1 MTTHQHH
8 PVSRTELLELVAN
21 PEIPLADIDTS
32 QVADFPS
39 TEQVR
44 LMHEVILALR
54 NFDTEQLQEMVALVN
69 HIASS
74 AASEAADTATADEPE
89 SVTTP
94 SMATSEAE
102 DTASQET
109 AEAEADATPAT
120 AALAE
125 TGTAAAD
132 ADAQLE
138 SSAPEQETA
147 TAEPTLEWNFDTA
160 TDLEATSTSSFQDLF
175 GMASADPAT
184 AAPAPTSG
192 LNVFD
197 EMLAQQEREQF
208 LAPMQ
213 NAVSQNDS
221 IVWDLQEDSPLV
233 FDTDSTAM
241 LDLTSS
247 AATDIP
253 EIENEASQA
262 SADSLG
268 SNWETSTPET
278 APTPLEDENETTFN
292 AEWLSLFGGGETGAT
307 SQEASPA
314 PANTL
319 ALNPEV
325 AHPASATDSSLSSAP
340 AVTTSDGWN
349 FDSDSAEQETTSS
362 NSDPFALSTNE
373 TSWDFSG
380 VWGDIPAW
388 DEPVNPQS
396 IITPTESVGDAQ
408 QDTAPSVADIAAL
421 FDDGDV
427 AASEISSTI
436 PGLLG
441 SDDDGTSTF
450 LGHLDN
456 STSATTRDSADA
468 AKRSEIA
475 SSPFF
480 ATPAT
485 PTPST
490 PANDNGFAFNNE
502 IFSWDGENDSGWG
515 SQPDPLSILGS
526 NADDAASQST
536 LRESSPSLGVTELFG
551 EIDWGVDVATPE
563 ATPAPALD
571 TPTATPTQIV
581 TSVADTLTTDTP
593 APTSLFATSDAED
606 LWGGFTL
613 DSNSADEATAD
624 TAPTRDADGAA
635 SNDSSAAP
643 SLNSSL
649 TSDEA
654 SSAPSDVNAPA
665 GATTSPVESPVD
677 GAEGADVAETPS
689 VATSSATNSA
699 STATTPELNFAAT
712 TLELVPAD
720 SSFPAD
726 PFGLLGGDNSASSS
740 ADNSSNAYGT
750 PSLTG
755 SELYSSLNEE
765 PTSSSSATV
774 ATPAVATTPAREPAA
789 NPWSLLDTLGSF
801 DGAASAPTATTPVA
815 PAAVPATTQEAADSA
830 TYTTP
835 ALEPASNPW
844 NLLADVLG
852 DYKPSTPARTE
863 QEATST
869 ASANSP
875 RQDELG
881 TGVAEPTGLFG
892 APSMREAS
900 NWAAVASDALVTND
914 VAGVNDEFAST
925 SAAAALDPE
934 ADLAFD
940 TVGEALAYLSTARRT
955 EAGKYRPHSV
965 QELRIL
971 LTDKEISLGDLD
983 LSRLKSLHGA
993 FANIPSE
1000 RGKIPPMLVADI
1012 EEQQTQIL
1020 IQDSAYPLPLVYD
1033 LTPNWTGIESL
1044 DFSHITDLS
1053 YCFAYQFGFNNG
1065 LTTWKVDHVTSLRG
1079 MFRGCINFRSNLNHW
1094 NTARVQDMSGVFA
1107 LCFHY
1112 NQPVTW
1118 NTSACTTM
1126 RAMFFSC
1133 PHFNQPVCFDTGAVT
1148 DMGQMF
1154 MNCMSFNQELNFITT
1169 QVTDMSQM
1177 LAGCRKFNS
1186 SVSLDTTLVQNFQ
1199 GMFANCSSF
1208 DQEVKFSTA
1217 SATNMAEMF
1226 ANCSSFTGT
1235 NFRFSGTRNV
1245 KDMTR
1250 MFAGCG
1256 KFAGNLMLSTN
1267 AVEQATEMF
1276 AGCRIPDGNRFT
1288 LSQPLPEGQELGID
1302 EQHLN
1307 FLTHN

>member
-1 MTTHQHH
+1 MTTPQHH
-8 PVSRTELLELVAN
+8 PVSRAELLELVAN
-21 PEIPLADIDTS
+21 PEIPLADIDMS
-32 QVADFPS
+32 SVAEFTS
-39 TEQVR
+39 TEQAR
-44 LMHEVILALR
+44 LMLEVILALR

-74 AASEAADTATADEPE
+74 AASEAADTATADEPV
-89 SVTTP
+89 SSTTP
-94 SMATSEAE
+94 SMATSDSE

-109 AEAEADATPAT
+109 AETDADATPAT
-120 AALAE
+120 TDLAE
-125 TGTAAAD
+125 TETAAAD

-138 SSAPEQETA
+138 SPAPEQETA
-147 TAEPTLEWNFDTA
+147 PAEPTLEWNFDTA
-160 TDLEATSTSSFQDLF
+160 SDLDADSTSSFQDIF
-175 GMASADPAT
+175 GMASADSAT
-184 AAPAPTSG
+184 ATPAPTSG

-213 NAVSQNDS
+213 NAVSQHDS
-221 IVWDLQEDSPLV
+221 IVWDTQDDSPLV
-233 FDTDSTAM
+233 FDTDNTTT

-247 AATDIP
+247 ATTDVS
-253 EIENEASQA
+253 ELENAASHE
-262 SADSLG
+262 STDSLG
-268 SNWETSTPET
+268 SSWETSAADT
-278 APTPLEDENETTFN
+278 APTHLEDESETTFN
-292 AEWLSLFGGGETGAT
+292 AEWLSLFGGGETGAAA
-307 SQEASPA
+307 QESSPA
-314 PANTL
+314 PANAP
-319 ALNPEV
+319 ALNPQV
-325 AHPASATDSSLSSAP
+325 AHPTAAPDSSPSSAP
-340 AVTTSDGWN
+340 AVSTSDGWN
-349 FDSDSAEQETTSS
+349 FDSDSAEQETTNSS
-362 NSDPFALSTNE
+362 SDPFALSTNE
-373 TSWDFSG
+373 SSWDFSG

-396 IITPTESVGDAQ
+396 IITPTESASNAQQ
-408 QDTAPSVADIAAL
+408 QDTSPTVADIAAL

-441 SDDDGTSTF
+441 SDDDGTSSF

-456 STSATTRDSADA
+456 SPATAHNSADA
-468 AKRSEIA
+468 APRSEITT
-475 SSPFF
+475 SPFF
-480 ATPAT
+480 ATPAD

-490 PANDNGFAFNNE
+490 PASDNGFAFNSE
-502 IFSWDGENDSGWG
+502 IFSWDGVSDGGWG

-526 NADDAASQST
+526 NADDDASQSV
-536 LRESSPSLGVTELFG
+536 LSELSPSLGVDKLFG
-551 EIDWGVDVATPE
+551 EIDWGVDVAAIE
-563 ATPAPALD
+563 AAH
-571 TPTATPTQIV
+571 TPTTPIATPTPIA
-581 TSVADTLTTDTP
+581 TSVADTPVTATP
-593 APTSLFATSDAED
+593 APNSLFATSDAD
-606 LWGGFTL
+606 DPWGGFTL
-613 DSNSADEATAD
+613 ESSSEHETTAE
-624 TAPTRDADGAA
+624 TAPTRDAEGAT
-635 SNDSSAAP
+635 SDDSSLAP
-643 SLNSSL
+643 SSNLSL
-649 TSDEA
+649 ATDEA
-654 SSAPSDVNAPA
+654 SSAPADIVAPA
-665 GATTSPVESPVD
+665 VATTSPADIPV
-677 GAEGADVAETPS
+677 GEAEVADVVETPS
-689 VATSSATNSA
+689 VATSSATTSA
-699 STATTPELNFAAT
+699 STATTPELNLAT
-712 TLELVPAD
+712 ASLELVPAD
-720 SSFPAD
+720 SSFPTD
-726 PFGLLGGDNSASSS
+726 PFGLRGGDNSASNS

-750 PSLTG
+750 QSLAG
-755 SELYSSLNEE
+755 SELLPSLNEE
-765 PTSSSSATV
+765 PTSSSTLTA
-774 ATPAVATTPAREPAA
+774 ATPAVATTPAREPST
-789 NPWSLLDTLGSF
+789 NPWALLDTLGSF
-801 DGAASAPTATTPVA
+801 GGAASAPAATTTVTSA
-815 PAAVPATTQEAADSA
+815 TVLATTQEATDSA
-830 TYTTP
+830 NP
-835 ALEPASNPW
+835 AAPAPEPASNPW
-844 NLLADVLG
+844 NLLEDVLG
-852 DYKPSTPARTE
+852 DYKPSTSARTQ
-863 QEATST
+863 QETAST
-869 ASANSP
+869 ASANTPLQRESS
-875 RQDELG
+875 
-881 TGVAEPTGLFG
+881 TGAAEPTSLLDS
-892 APSMREAS
+892 PSMSGAS
-900 NWAAVASDALVTND
+900 SWEDVASDALGANNA
-914 VAGVNDEFAST
+914 VAVNRELDPT
-925 SAAAALDPE
+925 AAATALDPE

-983 LSRLKSLHGA
+983 LSQLKSLHGA

-1000 RGKIPPMLVADI
+1000 RGKIPPMLVTDI
-1012 EEQQTQIL
+1012 EEQQAQIL

-1033 LTPNWTGIESL
+1033 LNPNWTGIESL

-1126 RAMFFSC
+1126 HAMFFSC
-1133 PHFNQPVCFDTGAVT
+1133 PHFNQPVRFDTGAVT

-1169 QVTDMSQM
+1169 QVTDMCQM

-1276 AGCRIPDGNRFT
+1276 AGCRIPNGNRFT
-1288 LSQPLPEGQELGID
+1288 LSQPLPEGQELGMD

-1307 FLTHN
+1307 FLTRN